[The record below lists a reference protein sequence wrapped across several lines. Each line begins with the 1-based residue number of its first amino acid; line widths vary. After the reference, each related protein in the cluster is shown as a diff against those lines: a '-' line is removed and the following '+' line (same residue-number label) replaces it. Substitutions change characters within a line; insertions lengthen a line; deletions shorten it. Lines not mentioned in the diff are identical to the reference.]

1 MHTGGQSIVLI
12 RRLLGNPG
20 IKIHNLNTAFA
31 RGSIPRARTW
41 EHYLCF
47 GEPRFSVKTIK
58 LFMIHL
64 ANQDGLGDVVISPTL
79 RYAILKITN
88 NNMTAHKGVWNWIAE
103 EVDYSKV
110 KSILR
115 LWL

>member
-1 MHTGGQSIVLI
+1 
-12 RRLLGNPG
+12 
-20 IKIHNLNTAFA
+20 
-31 RGSIPRARTW
+31 
-41 EHYLCF
+41 
-47 GEPRFSVKTIK
+47 
-58 LFMIHL
+58 MIHL
-64 ANQDGLGDVVISPTL
+64 ANQDGLGDVVISRTL

-103 EVDYSKV
+103 EVDYCKV